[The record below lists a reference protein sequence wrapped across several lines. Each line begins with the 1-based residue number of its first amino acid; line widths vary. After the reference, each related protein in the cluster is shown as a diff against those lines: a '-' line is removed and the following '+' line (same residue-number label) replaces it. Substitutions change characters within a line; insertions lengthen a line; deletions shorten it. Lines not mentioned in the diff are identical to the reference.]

1 MSKTIDEAIWE
12 IRDALGGSLSCGL
25 AIWPSSVPKSMAGD
39 AIVIGNDV
47 LAFAITSNAI
57 EDNLHIVRAIEG
69 IGPLLMALA
78 QHYALLAAGLDRA
91 MFLSIAACFEYDN
104 EPLLMGELST
114 EKRLLS

>member
-1 MSKTIDEAIWE
+1 MSKTIDEAISE
-12 IRDALGGSLSCGL
+12 IRDALGASMSCGL
-25 AIWPSSVPKSMAGD
+25 AIWPSSVPESMAGD
-39 AIVIGNDV
+39 AIVIGNGV

-57 EDNLHIVRAIEG
+57 DDNLHVVQAIEG
-69 IGPLLMALA
+69 IGPLRMALA

-104 EPLLMGELST
+104 EPLLIDKLST